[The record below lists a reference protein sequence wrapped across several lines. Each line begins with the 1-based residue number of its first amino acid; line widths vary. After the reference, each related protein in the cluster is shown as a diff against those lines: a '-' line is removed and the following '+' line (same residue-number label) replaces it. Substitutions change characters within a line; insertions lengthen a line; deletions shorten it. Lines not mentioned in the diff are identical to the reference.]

1 MNEDVII
8 CVVDDDERVRIAIA
22 RLLKSEGYAT
32 RTFPSGVALLAE
44 AWPFDGTPRVVLT
57 DLRMPG
63 IDGMALA
70 RRLGASPVPPPII
83 FLTAHGDETAAARAM
98 QGGAVDFLEK
108 PVQDADLFKAVARA
122 AAQSREQIAGLRS
135 PGKCENGT
143 GNSDHATAEGSAYC
157 PGDDEPRNLPR

>member
-1 MNEDVII
+1 
-8 CVVDDDERVRIAIA
+8 
-22 RLLKSEGYAT
+22 
-32 RTFPSGVALLAE
+32 
-44 AWPFDGTPRVVLT
+44 
-57 DLRMPG
+57 
-63 IDGMALA
+63 
-70 RRLGASPVPPPII
+70 
-83 FLTAHGDETAAARAM
+83 M

-143 GNSDHATAEGSAYC
+143 GNSDHATAKGSAYC